1 MTELKKRL
9 QAARNPEAITHDNDH
24 PVNEIRRAVV
34 KPSLNTLSFL
44 HLSAAVTSILLAA
57 WCYTSSS
64 PKIEVPTSQFP
75 GENWTLD
82 DDFYRSSKSNDIL
95 CNFPI
100 IHAKMFEKKRQRG
113 FENLLDQPFII
124 RGMMT
129 SWPANERW
137 FKSNFSLSYD
147 SKRAKP
153 SSESV
158 IVYGGSRT
166 GFSTDLKEILRSM
179 SNDKNTAHSGSL
191 DTVTAADIISESS
204 DSFTFD
210 DSILQSVPEIGRDF
224 RIPGELWFCFKL
236 YHVIIQMTNLS
247 HEKES

>member
-9 QAARNPEAITHDNDH
+9 QATSNPEAITHDNDH
-24 PVNEIRRAVV
+24 PVNELRRAVV
-34 KPSLNTLSFL
+34 KPPLNTLTFL
-44 HLSAAVTSILLAA
+44 HVGAAVTSILLSA
-57 WCYTSSS
+57 WFYTSSS

-100 IHAKMFEKKRQRG
+100 IHAKIFEKKRQKG

-147 SKRAKP
+147 SKRAKV
-153 SSESV
+153 SSESA

-166 GFSTDLKEILRSM
+166 GLSTDLKEILRSM
-179 SNDKNTAHSGSL
+179 SSDKNTAHSGSL
-191 DTVTAADIISESS
+191 NTDTAANVVSESS
-204 DSFTFD
+204 DCFTFD

-224 RIPGELWFCFKL
+224 RIPGQFSFYFK
-236 YHVIIQMTNLS
+236 
-247 HEKES
+247 

>member
-9 QAARNPEAITHDNDH
+9 QAASNPEAITLGNDH

-34 KPSLNTLSFL
+34 KPSLYALSFF
-44 HLSAAVTSILLAA
+44 HFGAAVTSILLAA
-57 WCYTSSS
+57 WFYTSSS
-64 PKIEVPTSQFP
+64 PKIEVPTSQLP

-147 SKRAKP
+147 SKRAKV

-166 GFSTDLKEILRSM
+166 GLSTDLKEILRSM

-191 DTVTAADIISESS
+191 DTDTAASKVSESR

-210 DSILQSVPEIGRDF
+210 ESILQSVPEIGRDF
-224 RIPGELWFCFKL
+224 RIPGQLWFNFKV
-236 YHVIIQMTNLS
+236 YHAIIQITNLF